1 MDSSVIIY
9 ECMKKTFGRKNTMK
23 KRLLTAITVACLIM
37 AGCSDG
43 NNTAITNTTPASYET
58 MDAAPGESANESVDT
73 GSGAESYDNDSMAD
87 DSGLSYDGPSGD
99 SSSDAYDYDP
109 DPGMPSTPSY
119 SHDTSNDDS
128 SDFDFDSSPSISNT
142 AGDSQPDSSSEDG
155 LTDTDN
161 ADGSDSDTDVQDSES
176 DTADTKDSTSTE
188 SDNQQANDQQTN
200 DQQANEQQSNDS
212 QTNDQQTNDDQTNN
226 QQDENQSDNAGL
238 GKIFFVGDSRT
249 VDMFDGNTSEIY
261 DYDAGGIR
269 VFARDGCHCAYLT
282 DVLGNHSMDEFDTL
296 VSWLG
301 CNDNNDAALYEQ
313 VYENLISQGKTVIVC
328 TVGPTRDEFLSG
340 DFDTANYPNEKMIA
354 FNRNITAWAGSH
366 GVRVIDLYSFVQNN
380 IEISPDGIHYNP
392 KPTTAIWNYI
402 ISSL

>member
-1 MDSSVIIY
+1 
-9 ECMKKTFGRKNTMK
+9 MK

-43 NNTAITNTTPASYET
+43 NNTATTNTTPASYET

-188 SDNQQANDQQTN
+188 SDNQQANEHQTN
-200 DQQANEQQSNDS
+200 DQQANEQQTNDQQSNDS

-226 QQDENQSDNAGL
+226 QQDENQSGNAGL

-261 DYDAGGIR
+261 DYNAGGIR

-282 DVLGNHSMDEFDTL
+282 DVLGSHSMDEFDTL

-354 FNRNITAWAGSH
+354 FNRNITAWAGAH